1 MTKLWAGLIIGTL
14 AFGTAFLDFVPSHA
28 AAAFTARS
36 SDAGGVKVV
45 VTPKVLGPAVKV
57 WEFEVVMD
65 THIKPLNE
73 DLAQVAVLVDDSGRI
88 YKPAAWKGDPPGGH
102 HRKGVLQFS
111 APADMPAAVEL
122 QLETI
127 GGPGTRKFRWELR

>member
-1 MTKLWAGLIIGTL
+1 MMKLWAALVIGTL
-14 AFGTAFLDFVPSHA
+14 AFGSALLDSVPSYA
-28 AAAFTARS
+28 AAAFAARS